1 MFFKPT
7 FCPKNAQKSKSCSRL
22 PEPQRDVP
30 VCPNAKSCS
39 KVAEHNWDR
48 PTSQILGRPQA
59 NMTLWDFVRLW
70 ICKSRENVW
79 KYTIHTSW
87 IPFFWQNRNDS
98 PCVHCVFRGTQRQ
111 FSGDICSE
119 DDFRSRIFETFVVKI
134 SWLPA
139 SSRIFKHIK
148 NGIIVHFWRIF
159 YPKKVT
165 YNFWKP
171 FFWLK
176 FSKR

>member
-22 PEPQRDVP
+22 PEPERDVP

-39 KVAEHNWDR
+39 KVAGHNWDR

-87 IPFFWQNRNDS
+87 IPFFDKIEMTRL
-98 PCVHCVFRGTQRQ
+98 VFTVS
-111 FSGDICSE
+111 SGAPNVN
-119 DDFRSRIFETFVVKI
+119 FREI
-134 SWLPA
+134 SVRKTISDLE
-139 SSRIFKHIK
+139 
-148 NGIIVHFWRIF
+148 
-159 YPKKVT
+159 
-165 YNFWKP
+165 
-171 FFWLK
+171 
-176 FSKR
+176 FSKHLLLNFLIACLFQDFQTYKKWYNCPFLTDFLP

>member
-59 NMTLWDFVRLW
+59 NMTLWEFVRLHFEFARV
-70 ICKSRENVW
+70 SRECM
-79 KYTIHTSW
+79 KIHNTYVLNS
-87 IPFFWQNRNDS
+87 IFDKNRNDS
-98 PCVHCVFRGTQRQ
+98 PCVHCVFA
-111 FSGDICSE
+111 
-119 DDFRSRIFETFVVKI
+119 SRAI
-134 SWLPA
+134 
-139 SSRIFKHIK
+139 
-148 NGIIVHFWRIF
+148 
-159 YPKKVT
+159 
-165 YNFWKP
+165 WKP
-171 FFWLK
+171 FYRRLRFFLLVQLK
-176 FSKR
+176 ILKVDKKTFKQLVNGAPNDGFLPNTLNTLFRISRVLLDL